1 MDDFI
6 CAMGITN
13 WNNEGLNIKLLVN
26 RYWHLRKINK
36 QYDRLIQGG
45 DGWEGYVRWTDE
57 EIRLKCHLAF
67 LTSSDGKVESGPI

>member
-13 WNNEGLNIKLLVN
+13 WNNEGANIKLLVN

-36 QYDRLIQGG
+36 QYDRLIQ
-45 DGWEGYVRWTDE
+45 
-57 EIRLKCHLAF
+57 
-67 LTSSDGKVESGPI
+67 